1 MIAKKKTFFSGAI
14 MILVFAVVLAIIFS
28 PVFGDKNGLEYLDD
42 LYNSISK
49 GSAYYIPKV
58 KQETD
63 RFIGKSVSMTLD
75 LGEIGHAE
83 QTALLFRKAGASIE
97 LSENKLKV
105 TGDFGKILNNCLNDA
120 DSMYKNDGKTIAD
133 KYGYDERQAMYNW
146 WKACKGMD
154 KDLKRQ
160 KMFEEAKVVTTL
172 NKKAVETSYNY
183 YKIKPQKITDRLG
196 IVIFSLIFYVMYTLW
211 YGFAIMYMFEGFGLQ
226 LEADH

>member
-1 MIAKKKTFFSGAI
+1 MIAKKKRFYSGAI
-14 MILVFAVVLAIIFS
+14 MLLAFAVVLIIIFS
-28 PVFGDKNGLEYLDD
+28 PVFGNKNGLEYLDD

-63 RFIGKSVSMTLD
+63 RFIGKSVSVTLD
-75 LGEIGHAE
+75 LGDKKHAE

-97 LSENKLKV
+97 LSENELKV

-133 KYGYDERQAMYNW
+133 KYGCDERQALYNW
-146 WKACKGMD
+146 WKACNGMD

-160 KMFEEAKVVTTL
+160 EMFEEAKVVATL

-183 YKIKPQKITDRLG
+183 YKIEPQKITKKLG
-196 IVIFSLIFYVMYTLW
+196 VVVFSLIFYVIYTLW
-211 YGFAIMYMFEGFGLQ
+211 YGFAIMYMFEGLGLQ
-226 LEADH
+226 LEEH